1 MRTYLKIKAD
11 LAMLM
16 LTCVLPLAVA
26 AAAYVAYDHG
36 LIAGWFMAWIAFS
49 AGLMSWV
56 PRLDDSAGKPA
67 SEPTS
72 EAREPSRVGESR

>member
-26 AAAYVAYDHG
+26 GGAYVAYEQG
-36 LIAGWFMAWIAFS
+36 WIAGWFMAWIAFS
-49 AGLMSWV
+49 AGLMSWI
-56 PRLDDSAGKPA
+56 PRPDDSAD
-67 SEPTS
+67 EPTS
-72 EAREPSRVGESR
+72 EARELSRVGENR